1 MGVEINLN
9 EYVKKRIEELTEI
22 KSASFN
28 SLKSV
33 TKTIAELTLEEEK
46 EILEKKMNYYL
57 AAGALAEMEELKR
70 VLNS

>member
-1 MGVEINLN
+1 MKVNLN
-9 EYVKKRIEELTEI
+9 EYVNKRIEELTEI

-28 SLKSV
+28 SLKIV
-33 TKTIAELTLEEEK
+33 TKTTVELTAGEEK

-70 VLNS
+70 ALNL